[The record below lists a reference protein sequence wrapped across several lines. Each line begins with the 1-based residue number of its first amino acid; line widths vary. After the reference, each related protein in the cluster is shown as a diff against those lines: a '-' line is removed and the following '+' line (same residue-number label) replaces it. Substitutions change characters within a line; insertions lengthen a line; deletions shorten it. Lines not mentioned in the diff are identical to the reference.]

1 MEKVVRI
8 GLLADFY
15 GELLTDKQKRL
26 VDLYYNNDL
35 SLAEIAQEFNVSRQ
49 AVFDILKRA
58 ERSLSEYE
66 DKLKLV
72 QRFQEQQVKV
82 GKSLRLIEQL
92 LNGISDS
99 LSKSQISQFNKV
111 KKAITELINELDEG

>member
-99 LSKSQISQFNKV
+99 LSESQISQFNKV